1 MTTLQKDAIE
11 LIQRMSEEKLLAIIQ
26 IMRLF
31 DNSNSFLELTNE
43 KAAAFET
50 LEKLRRPIP
59 ELDEKKE
66 LAEWRD
72 EKYLNE
78 NID

>member
-31 DNSNSFLELTNE
+31 DNSNSLELVNE

-66 LAEWRD
+66 LAKWRD

-78 NID
+78 HY